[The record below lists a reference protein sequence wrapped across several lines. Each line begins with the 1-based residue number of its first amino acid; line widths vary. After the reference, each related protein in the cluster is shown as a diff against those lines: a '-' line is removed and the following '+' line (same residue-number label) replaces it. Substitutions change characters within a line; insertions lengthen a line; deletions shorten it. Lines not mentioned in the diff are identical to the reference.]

1 MLKEAGAV
9 IVVCG
14 DLDVN
19 KYEYVH
25 VDCAAAVQ
33 NILLEAEH
41 LGIGACWCA
50 ASPREELCRGFA
62 RKNVSELQKLTAKL
76 DDKYLLELAEEKM
89 QDALKLSKEQ
99 YSDLYMRAV

>member
-1 MLKEAGAV
+1 MGEGKRLRFRIGYYNVYENFRKVDMAIEVHWNMAYDD
-9 IVVCG
+9 G
-14 DLDVN
+14 DLEVSYGMGQ
-19 KYEYVH
+19 K
-25 VDCAAAVQ
+25 
-33 NILLEAEH
+33 
-41 LGIGACWCA
+41 
-50 ASPREELCRGFA
+50 EELCRGFA